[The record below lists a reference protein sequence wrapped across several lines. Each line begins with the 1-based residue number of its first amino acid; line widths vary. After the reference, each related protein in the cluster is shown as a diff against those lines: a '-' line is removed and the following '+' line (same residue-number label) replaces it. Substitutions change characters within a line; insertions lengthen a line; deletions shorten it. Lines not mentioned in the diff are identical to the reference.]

1 MKEIKL
7 LIADDEENIRNALC
21 NIIDW
26 KKIHVDICGIAKD
39 GKEALE
45 KIHQLEPDI
54 VLMDIRMPF
63 MTGLEV
69 LEVMKKEKLRIKT
82 IMLSGFDE
90 FAYARTAI
98 ANGAVNYLLKP
109 CRPEHI
115 MAAVIEVKEEIIKE
129 LEKSKKTE
137 LLNMELE
144 SSRYEVKNK
153 WIADLILTTNEQMVE
168 ECVNK
173 IGYEIK
179 RTAYCFVIH
188 PTDDTLFFRNQQQA
202 IIDYIEGYIDSIAGS
217 VAENII
223 VIANGSD
230 ENDKKKLRDILIKV
244 KNFISNNYTI
254 SVSVGVGN
262 VVNRSKGLK
271 ESYQN
276 ALRALDMVHFIGTDF
291 IIFYDSIYGTNDSEY
306 PVPIEEKIFTAIK
319 QKDIDECNQ
328 RIDEFF
334 QVASNQDTYGI
345 IKNAIAMLL
354 SLYHYT
360 ILLGLKAD
368 DIFGKPLELMENI
381 QKCKSKEELAKR
393 IKSQCSLMIGQL
405 ENHQTGNPFVNAAK
419 MYINKNYMK
428 DITLSTVANEIYITS
443 GYLSTLFKQVTGD
456 SFVNYLNKV
465 RIDHACE
472 LLKDVRLKTYEVA
485 YLVGF
490 QDEKYF
496 TRVFKKLKGH
506 NPSQY
511 KKHI

>member
-1 MKEIKL
+1 MKEVKL

-26 KKIHVDICGIAKD
+26 NRIHVEICGVAKD
-39 GKEALE
+39 GKEALDRIYE
-45 KIHQLEPDI
+45 LEPDI

-69 LEVMKKEKLRIKT
+69 LEVIKKEKLKVKT
-82 IMLSGFDE
+82 IMLSGFDD

-109 CRPEHI
+109 CRPDHI
-115 MAAVIEVKEEIIKE
+115 LDAVVEVKEEIIKE
-129 LEKSKKTE
+129 REEFRITKQ
-137 LLNMELE
+137 LNMELE
-144 SSRYEVKNK
+144 LSRYDVKNK
-153 WIADLILTTNEQMVE
+153 WIADLILTTNEQMVID
-168 ECVNK
+168 CVNK
-173 IGYEIK
+173 IGYEIGE
-179 RTAYCFVIH
+179 RVYCFVIR
-188 PTDDTLFFRNQQQA
+188 PTDESLFFKNQQQT
-202 IIDYIEGYIDSIAGS
+202 IIDYIEEAIDCMAGS

-223 VIANGSD
+223 VIAND
-230 ENDKKKLRDILIKV
+230 NLENEKKRLRDTLIKL
-244 KNFISNNYTI
+244 KNFISNNYAI

-262 VVNRSKGLK
+262 VVNRSKGIK
-271 ESYQN
+271 VSYQN

-291 IIFYDSIYGTNDSEY
+291 VIFYDSIYGSNDFEY
-306 PVPIEEKIFTAIK
+306 PVQIEEKIFDALK
-319 QKDIDECNQ
+319 QQNIEECNQ
-328 RIDEFF
+328 RIDDFLQFVE
-334 QVASNQDTYGI
+334 NQDTYGI
-345 IKNAIAMLL
+345 LKNGIAILL
-354 SLYHYT
+354 SLYHYS

-381 QKCKSKEELAKR
+381 QKCKSKVELGKR
-393 IKSQCSLMIGQL
+393 IKSQCNLMIGQL
-405 ENHQTGNPFVNAAK
+405 DNNQTGNPFVNAAK
-419 MYINKNYMK
+419 MYINKSYMK

-496 TRVFKKLKGH
+496 TRVFKKLKGR

-511 KKHI
+511 KKCI